1 MNYFEDLLYPDYLE
15 LNHFTYLSY
24 KIFNYEIN
32 TQPEYKI
39 IFIPH
44 WNKNLKYYRIF
55 ELNSDYVHD
64 VFFDFDIYTV
74 ASAKFINKN
83 GTLFTEKYKYFNEK
97 YKSEIEKIMDV
108 KWKRKY
114 PNSTSSIYL
123 YYIYNKPDMFFNLYY
138 KDKKLFNEYVE
149 LYLEYEYPYVY
160 KKDNNIYL
168 PKLNKKLILSN
179 TYHINIEKIETL

>member
-24 KIFNYEIN
+24 KIFNYEID

-114 PNSTSSIYL
+114 PNSQ
-123 YYIYNKPDMFFNLYY
+123 
-138 KDKKLFNEYVE
+138 
-149 LYLEYEYPYVY
+149 
-160 KKDNNIYL
+160 
-168 PKLNKKLILSN
+168 
-179 TYHINIEKIETL
+179 